1 MAGSSEDPYRSPSQ
15 LPEPLVKAPADLV
28 YLAGAHERRNGAL
41 RKMAGW
47 LWLGATVCLAVLVLV
62 PQVGTW
68 LLAGLV
74 AFVTFRWLQNRKPER
89 IVLAVRDGCVV
100 ITLPAGEERFEL
112 ARLRQVE
119 LDTRSIAKAYA
130 DKVVG
135 TAVVSLGVMP
145 AIDVSRIVL
154 VVDGEGRADPGDAT
168 RRADPGDAEGRAARR
183 IVLGSDYDP
192 SSEVTLW
199 LGKLRVFLRK
209 NGWIP
214 FDERDA

>member
-15 LPEPLVKAPADLV
+15 LPAPLAKPPTEFV
-28 YLAGAHERRNGAL
+28 YLAATHERRNGAL

-47 LWLGATVCLAVLVLV
+47 LWLGAVGCVVVLVAV
-62 PQVGTW
+62 PQVGAW
-68 LLAGLV
+68 LV
-74 AFVTFRWLQNRKPER
+74 AGFLGFVTFRWLQGRKPER
-89 IVLAVRDGCVV
+89 IVLTVRDGGVV
-100 ITLPAGEERFEL
+100 VTLPSGEHRFEL

-119 LDTRSIAKAYA
+119 LDTKAIAKAYA

-154 VVDGEGRADPGDAT
+154 VVD
-168 RRADPGDAEGRAARR
+168 AEHEDEPPRHL
-183 IVLGSDYDP
+183 VLGSDFEG

-214 FDERDA
+214 ADEREA